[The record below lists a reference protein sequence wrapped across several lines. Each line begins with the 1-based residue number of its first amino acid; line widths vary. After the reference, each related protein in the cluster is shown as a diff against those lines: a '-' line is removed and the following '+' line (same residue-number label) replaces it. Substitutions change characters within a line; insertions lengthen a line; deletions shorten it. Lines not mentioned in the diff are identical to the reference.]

1 MENTYNNNN
10 NNNSNNNLNKKDPD
24 NDPPYSR
31 LFIVGGKSITEEILR
46 KKFELFGN
54 IEYCRLLRDRNTR
67 ESKGLCYVK
76 YDKASSAAL
85 AIENLNTKQLEEDNV
100 PLKVIIA
107 EAKGATRTKVDSKE
121 PEDLPPRSRLFVICP
136 KDLVYEEIQT
146 RFMQFGSD
154 QLEYV
159 KLIKDRNN
167 NESKGYAFIKFKTAS
182 LAALAMEEI
191 NETDEIAGKKV
202 KVLIADPKS
211 KRPFEQQRE
220 RGNINPEM
228 VVDPRLAS
236 YQMSLLT
243 RQPVPI
249 PYTTYAE
256 MAGIPYPLHTF
267 PIVQNSVSRQR
278 LFVVCSKSIA
288 QEQLARMFSR
298 FPGMEYCDLKKNKN
312 SGDSKGFAFVN
323 YSTPQAAVVA
333 KDQMDGYEFPAG
345 SGSRLK
351 VMFAEL
357 LGVKSGSNTENA
369 NPMMPYSPLTY
380 TPPAPAVTT
389 ISNNSPKNN
398 DASTPSPDRHYPE
411 GSRLFIVLNKGPLPE
426 YILQEVFSR
435 YGSLEYVR
443 LQKDKNYGYA
453 KYTTAQAAQYAL
465 QQLNGQDIYGQRLKV
480 TLANPPGDS
489 RKRRD

>member
-1 MENTYNNNN
+1 
-10 NNNSNNNLNKKDPD
+10 
-24 NDPPYSR
+24 
-31 LFIVGGKSITEEILR
+31 
-46 KKFELFGN
+46 
-54 IEYCRLLRDRNTR
+54 
-67 ESKGLCYVK
+67 
-76 YDKASSAAL
+76 
-85 AIENLNTKQLEEDNV
+85 
-100 PLKVIIA
+100 
-107 EAKGATRTKVDSKE
+107 
-121 PEDLPPRSRLFVICP
+121 
-136 KDLVYEEIQT
+136 
-146 RFMQFGSD
+146 
-154 QLEYV
+154 
-159 KLIKDRNN
+159 
-167 NESKGYAFIKFKTAS
+167 
-182 LAALAMEEI
+182 
-191 NETDEIAGKKV
+191 
-202 KVLIADPKS
+202 
-211 KRPFEQQRE
+211 
-220 RGNINPEM
+220 
-228 VVDPRLAS
+228 
-236 YQMSLLT
+236 
-243 RQPVPI
+243 
-249 PYTTYAE
+249 

-323 YSTPQAAVVA
+323 YSTPQAAVMA

-357 LGVKSGSNTENA
+357 LGVKSGSNAENA

-398 DASTPSPDRHYPE
+398 DASAPSPDRHYPE
-411 GSRLFIVLNKGPLPE
+411 GSRLFIVLSKGPLPE